1 MENVSLYEYMRV
13 GIVHF
18 MAYPECMSG
27 EGPVVETITKL
38 AEDPFFNFIE
48 ITHIKDPKARQ
59 EVKAILETSGMGVAY
74 AAQPIVFSNQLN
86 LNAFDDEERRQAV
99 DRIKECIEEA
109 AEIGAESIALVS
121 GPDPGEDRRPEAS
134 LLLARSLKEICD
146 EANGCGL
153 GVALET
159 FDRTI
164 DKKALI
170 GPTDEAADLAE
181 KVNRANFGLMLDL
194 SHLPL
199 QHEMIYPAI
208 KTAGK
213 HLIHAHIG
221 NCVLSD
227 PNHPAYG
234 DQHPHFG
241 IEGGENGVEELAEF
255 LQTLTFINYLE
266 PSENS
271 RVVSFE
277 VRPQPGQSSEVVIA
291 NAKRTLIKAWTRI

>member
-1 MENVSLYEYMRV
+1 MEHASLYGYMRV

-27 EGPVVETITKL
+27 EGPVVETISKL
-38 AEDPFFNFIE
+38 AEDSFFNFIE
-48 ITHIKDPKARQ
+48 ITHIKDPKARREAKQ
-59 EVKAILETSGMGVAY
+59 ILAASGMGVAY
-74 AAQPIVFSNQLN
+74 AAQPVVFSNKLN
-86 LNAFDDEERRQAV
+86 LNAFDENERRQAV

-121 GPDPGEDRRPEAS
+121 GPDPGENRRPEAS
-134 LLLARSLKEICD
+134 LLLARSLQELCG
-146 EANGCGL
+146 EANSCGL

-170 GPTDEAADLAE
+170 GPTDEAVDLAQR
-181 KVNRANFGLMLDL
+181 VNRANFGLMLDL
-194 SHLPL
+194 SHLPIQFESTYKAL
-199 QHEMIYPAI
+199 HAAQEF
-208 KTAGK
+208 
-213 HLIHAHIG
+213 LVHAHIG
-221 NCVLSD
+221 NCVLRD

-255 LQTLTFINYLE
+255 LQVLTFINYLE
-266 PSENS
+266 QSENP

-277 VRPQPGQSSEVVIA
+277 VRPRPGQSSELVIA
-291 NAKRTLIKAWTRI
+291 NAKRTLIQAWAQI

>member
-38 AEDPFFNFIE
+38 AEDPFFDFIE

-74 AAQPIVFSNQLN
+74 AAQPVVFSNQLN
-86 LNAFDDEERRQAV
+86 LNAFDGEERQQAI

-109 AEIGAESIALVS
+109 AEIGAESMALVS

-134 LLLARSLKEICD
+134 LLLAHSLKEICD
-146 EANGCGL
+146 EANRCGIS
-153 GVALET
+153 VALET

-170 GPTDEAADLAE
+170 GPTDEAVDLAE

-199 QHEMIYPAI
+199 QHEMTYPAI

-266 PSENS
+266 PSENP